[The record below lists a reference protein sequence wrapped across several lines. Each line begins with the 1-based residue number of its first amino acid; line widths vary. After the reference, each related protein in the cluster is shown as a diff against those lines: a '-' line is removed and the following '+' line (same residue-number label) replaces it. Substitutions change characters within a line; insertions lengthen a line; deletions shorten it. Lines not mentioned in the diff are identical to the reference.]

1 LNASPHLG
9 PGEYFGSGKEPW
21 IRLAPRGTNLFAGSV
36 AAGAIEQAI
45 GSQPCKTV
53 FVQNDPAS
61 ANNVIVGPSG
71 RQVFVLRPADSIQLD
86 VIDVSLVYCRAP
98 AGAPVVNW
106 LALV

>member
-1 LNASPHLG
+1 MGA
-9 PGEYFGSGKEPW
+9 GKAPEV
-21 IRLAPRGTNLFAGSV
+21 RLAPRGTNLFSGSV
-36 AAGAIEQAI
+36 AAGVTEQAI
-45 GSQPCKTV
+45 GSQPCKAV
-53 FVQNDPAS
+53 YVQCDPAS

-71 RQVFVLRPADSIQLD
+71 RQVWVLRPADSIILD